1 MAKES
6 EMVGTK
12 ASSEGDAVC
21 RDTGPRGRLTA
32 CCSVAAI
39 GGSLLC
45 SLSMTAATVGIFAAG
60 GARAAKDTGPMSGM
74 GGSSRSASSP
84 HSPGWLDA
92 LIRFGPE
99 ILIISILLLA
109 LAVGLRRR
117 DAVVPALIGGLI
129 LYVGMYAQPSLAV
142 MYAAM
147 VIGTALLVLAFV
159 ASLRPTLGVRALRL
173 RR

>member
-1 MAKES
+1 
-6 EMVGTK
+6 
-12 ASSEGDAVC
+12 
-21 RDTGPRGRLTA
+21 
-32 CCSVAAI
+32 
-39 GGSLLC
+39 
-45 SLSMTAATVGIFAAG
+45 MTAAAIGIFAAG
-60 GARAAKDTGPMSGM
+60 GARATRDTGSMSGM
-74 GGSSRSASSP
+74 GGSSSSGSSS

-109 LAVGLRRR
+109 FAVGLRRR

-147 VIGTALLVLAFV
+147 VVGTALLVLAFV
-159 ASLRPTLGVRALRL
+159 ASLRPTLGIRALRL
-173 RR
+173 SR